1 MSEPSQ
7 STKEWQKGKVNEV
20 LGGTSKKANITGVI
34 RERTQLLPQDE
45 EEEKKVLRTIKIH
58 VASENYTV
66 MEDGVVTSPNGT
78 DLNIVNKK
86 SGVGFIIRNNG
97 DIMIQSGGGEGGKY
111 CGGRFLINTKGGQLV
126 KSGPIVQE
134 ITSQGKS
141 AVEGEGG
148 ENDKDQT
155 GSSKIVWGNDT
166 EEIHG
171 NKHIRGRQITID
183 AGDVLTLMAKES
195 IILQAGPE
203 GGGEIQLKAGLVK
216 TTADIIESNSSKE
229 DIVTKERTLTQFDPR
244 GSDNFISV
252 GHRNVRCLGD
262 LNVDVGGIISTK
274 IMGGTPW
281 PPLVKGTKRK
291 SSLNVSVIKGNISM
305 MTNIGSMLMSA
316 GAGAACLIPP
326 KPGAFTVTA
335 KTSIKQEAKT
345 AFTAKALGSE
355 FSMGGG
361 DATDPTS
368 GAAIGGEI
376 ELSAAMKLTLKA
388 LQGASLTSGNGPLVI
403 TGTPIYLN

>member
-1 MSEPSQ
+1 MSEPSA
-7 STKEWQKGKVNEV
+7 STKAFDNQLTKKVSS
-20 LGGTSKKANITGVI
+20 TSKKANITGVL
-34 RERTQLLPQDE
+34 RDRTPLLPPDE
-45 EEEKKVLRTIKIH
+45 EEEKKIQRTIKIH
-58 VASENYTV
+58 VNSEDYTI
-66 MEDGVVTSPNGT
+66 MEDGVLTSTNGN

-86 SGVGFIIRNNG
+86 TGIGFVIRNNG
-97 DIMIQSGGGEGGKY
+97 DIMVQSGGGEGGKY

-126 KSGPIVQE
+126 KSGPVVQE

-148 ENDKDQT
+148 EDDTDQI
-155 GSSKIVWGNDT
+155 GSAKTVWGNDT

-183 AGDVLTLMAKES
+183 AGDVLTLMAKEK
-195 IILQAGPE
+195 IVLQAGPE
-203 GGGEIQLKAGLVK
+203 GGGEIVMNAGLLK
-216 TTADIIESNSSKE
+216 TTADIIETRSQKE
-229 DIVTKERTLTQFDPR
+229 DIVTKERTLTQYDFKA
-244 GSDNFISV
+244 SDNLISA
-252 GHRNVRCLGD
+252 GHRKVRCFGD
-262 LNVDVGGIISTK
+262 LDLEVDGIVNAKIKGGL
-274 IMGGTPW
+274 PF
-281 PPLVKGTKRK
+281 PPLVKTRRK
-291 SSLNVSVIKGNISM
+291 SSLNVHVVKGNLSM
-305 MTNIGSMLMSA
+305 MTNIGSILMSA
-316 GAGAACLIPP
+316 GQGAACLIPP
-326 KPGAFTVTA
+326 TPGSFTVSA

-376 ELSAAMKLTLKA
+376 ELSAAMKLTLKS
-388 LQGASLTSGNGPLVI
+388 LQGATLTSGNGPLVI

>member
-1 MSEPSQ
+1 MSEPSAA
-7 STKEWQKGKVNEV
+7 TKAIDNQFAKDVSK
-20 LGGTSKKANITGVI
+20 TAKKANITGVL
-34 RERTQLLPQDE
+34 RDRTPLLPPDE
-45 EEEKKVLRTIKIH
+45 EEEKKIQRTIKIH
-58 VASENYTV
+58 VNSEDYTI
-66 MEDGVVTSPNGT
+66 MEDGVLTSTNGN

-86 SGVGFIIRNNG
+86 TGIGFVIRNNG
-97 DIMIQSGGGEGGKY
+97 DIMVQSGGGEGGKY

-183 AGDVLTLMAKES
+183 AGDVLTLMAKEK
-195 IILQAGPE
+195 IVLQAGPE
-203 GGGEIQLKAGLVK
+203 GGGEIVMNAGLLK
-216 TTADIIESNSSKE
+216 TTADIIETRSQKE
-229 DIVTKERTLTQFDPR
+229 DIVTKERTLTQYDFKA
-244 GSDNFISV
+244 SDNLISA
-252 GHRNVRCLGD
+252 GHRKVRCYGD
-262 LNVDVGGIISTK
+262 LDLEVDGIVNAKIKGGL
-274 IMGGTPW
+274 PF
-281 PPLVKGTKRK
+281 PPLVKTRRK
-291 SSLNVSVIKGNISM
+291 SSLNVHVVKGNLSM
-305 MTNIGSMLMSA
+305 MTNIGSILMSA
-316 GAGAACLIPP
+316 GQGAACLIPP
-326 KPGAFTVTA
+326 TPGAFTISA

-376 ELSAAMKLTLKA
+376 ELSAAMKLTLKS

>member
-1 MSEPSQ
+1 MADAQLSAE
-7 STKEWQKGKVNEV
+7 TKSFDEG
-20 LGGTSKKANITGVI
+20 LKKEISPTTKNAGI
-34 RERTQLLPQDE
+34 ERRTPLLPQDE
-45 EEEKKVLRTIKIH
+45 EEEKKVQRTIKIH
-58 VASENYTV
+58 VASDNYTV
-66 MEDGVVTSPNGT
+66 MEDGVLTSTNGT

-111 CGGRFLINTKGGQLV
+111 CGGRFLINTKGGQLI
-126 KSGPIVQE
+126 KSGPVVQE

-141 AVEGEGG
+141 SVEGEGT
-148 ENDKDQT
+148 ENDQDQT
-155 GSSKIVWGNDT
+155 GSAKIVWGNDK

-229 DIVTKERTLTQFDPR
+229 DIVTKERTLTQFDFKA
-244 GSDNFISV
+244 SDNLISA
-252 GHRNVRCLGD
+252 GHRKVKCWGD
-262 LNVDVGGIISTK
+262 LDLEVDGIVNAK
-274 IMGGTPW
+274 IMGGLPF
-281 PPLVKGTKRK
+281 PPLVKTRRK
-291 SSLNVSVIKGNISM
+291 SSLNVHVVKGNLSM
-305 MTNIGSMLMSA
+305 MTNIGSILMSA
-316 GAGAACLIPP
+316 GQGAACLIPP
-326 KPGAFTVTA
+326 TPGSFTVSA

>member
-1 MSEPSQ
+1 MSEPSS
-7 STKEWQKGKVNEV
+7 STKAFDNQLTKKVSS
-20 LGGTSKKANITGVI
+20 TSKKANITGVL
-34 RERTQLLPQDE
+34 RDRTPLLPPDE
-45 EEEKKVLRTIKIH
+45 EEEKKIQRTIKIH
-58 VASENYTV
+58 VNSEDYTI
-66 MEDGVVTSPNGT
+66 MEDGVLTSTNGN

-86 SGVGFIIRNNG
+86 TGIGFVIRNNG
-97 DIMIQSGGGEGGKY
+97 DIMVQSGGGEGGKY

-126 KSGPIVQE
+126 KSGPVVQE

-148 ENDKDQT
+148 EDDTDQI
-155 GSSKIVWGNDT
+155 GSAKTVWGNDT

-183 AGDVLTLMAKES
+183 AGDVLTLMAKEK
-195 IILQAGPE
+195 IVLQAGPE
-203 GGGEIQLKAGLVK
+203 GGGEIVMNAGLLK
-216 TTADIIESNSSKE
+216 TTADIIETRSQKE
-229 DIVTKERTLTQFDPR
+229 DIVTKERTLTQYDFKA
-244 GSDNFISV
+244 SDNLISA
-252 GHRNVRCLGD
+252 GHRKVRCFGD
-262 LNVDVGGIISTK
+262 LDLEVDGIVNAKIKGGL
-274 IMGGTPW
+274 PF
-281 PPLVKGTKRK
+281 PPLVKTRRK
-291 SSLNVSVIKGNISM
+291 SSLNVHVVKGNLSM
-305 MTNIGSMLMSA
+305 MTNIGSILMSA
-316 GAGAACLIPP
+316 GQGAACLIPP
-326 KPGAFTVTA
+326 TPGAFTISA

-376 ELSAAMKLTLKA
+376 ELSAAMKLTLKS
-388 LQGASLTSGNGPLVI
+388 LQGATLTSGNGPLVI

>member
-1 MSEPSQ
+1 MSEPSAA
-7 STKEWQKGKVNEV
+7 TKAIDNQFAKDV
-20 LGGTSKKANITGVI
+20 SKTATKANITGVL
-34 RERTQLLPQDE
+34 RDRTPLLPPDE

-155 GSSKIVWGNDT
+155 GSSKIVWGNDK

-229 DIVTKERTLTQFDPR
+229 DIKTKERTLTQYDFR
-244 GSDNFISV
+244 ASDNLISA
-252 GHRNVRCLGD
+252 GHRKVKCYGD
-262 LNVDVGGIISTK
+262 LDLEVDGIVNAK
-274 IMGGTPW
+274 IMGGIPF
-281 PPLVKGTKRK
+281 PPLVKTRRK
-291 SSLNVSVIKGNISM
+291 SSLNVHVVKGNLSM
-305 MTNIGSMLMSA
+305 MTNIGSILMSA
-316 GAGAACLIPP
+316 GQGAACLIPP
-326 KPGAFTVTA
+326 MPGAFTISA

-345 AFTAKALGSE
+345 GFTAKALGSE

-376 ELSAAMKLTLKA
+376 ELSAAMKLTLKS

>member
-7 STKEWQKGKVNEV
+7 STKAIDNQFAKDV
-20 LGGTSKKANITGVI
+20 SKTATKANITGVI

-45 EEEKKVLRTIKIH
+45 EEKKEILRTIKIH

-148 ENDKDQT
+148 EDDQDQT
-155 GSSKIVWGNDT
+155 GSSKIVWGNDK

-203 GGGEIQLKAGLVK
+203 GGGEIQLNAGMLK
-216 TTADIIESNSSKE
+216 TTADIIETRSQKE
-229 DIVTKERTLTQFDPR
+229 DIITKERTLTQYDFKA
-244 GSDNFISV
+244 SDNLISA
-252 GHRNVRCLGD
+252 GHRKVKCYGD
-262 LNVDVGGIISTK
+262 LDLEVDGIVNAK
-274 IMGGTPW
+274 IMGGIPF
-281 PPLVKGTKRK
+281 PPLVKTKRK
-291 SSLNVSVIKGNISM
+291 SSLNVSVLKGNVSM
-305 MTNIGSMLMSA
+305 MTSIGSILVSA
-316 GAGAACLIPP
+316 GQGAAALIPP
-326 KPGAFTVTA
+326 MPGAFTVTA

-376 ELSAAMKLTLKA
+376 ELSAAMKLTLKS
-388 LQGASLTSGNGPLVI
+388 LQGASLSSGNGPLVI
-403 TGTPIYLN
+403 SGTPIYLN